1 MLCVILEEERWIIME
16 QGKMISFYKSD
27 FTDDAWEIICDEFD
41 VSYEEESIIC
51 VVDLSTIEC

>member
-1 MLCVILEEERWIIME
+1 ME